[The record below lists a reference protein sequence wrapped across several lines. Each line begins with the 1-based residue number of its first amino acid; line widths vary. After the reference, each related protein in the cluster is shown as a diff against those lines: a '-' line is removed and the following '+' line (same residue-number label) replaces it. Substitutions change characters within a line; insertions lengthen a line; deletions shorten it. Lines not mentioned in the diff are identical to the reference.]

1 MSQGLW
7 LVLLRDSITERRAV
21 IGFII
26 SLTVQKL
33 FYIFIL
39 VTQYRLKAT
48 TSFLL
53 CISSKPSSYG
63 KVDETMGTS
72 I

>member
-7 LVLLRDSITERRAV
+7 LVLLREIITERRAV
-21 IGFII
+21 IGFFI
-26 SLTVQKL
+26 SLTVQK

-53 CISSKPSSYG
+53 CISSEPSSYG